1 MTELTE
7 NVRDQIPVFM
17 DRLAVVLAGLG
28 TLDVVLILVTL
39 ILAIRAAIRGFV
51 AEAFGVAAVVAGIAV
66 AAVLVVPASAF
77 VDVATG
83 SESFWNKVVAFLV
96 LFLITYVALKLL
108 EHILQRVLRTL
119 RLQQLDHLFGLAL
132 GVAEG
137 AVIGALAIAG
147 MHAQP
152 WFPEAAG
159 LLEASV
165 AAQFAEQ
172 TLGIGPPSTG
182 SAADVR

>member
-1 MTELTE
+1 MTELME

-28 TLDVVLILVTL
+28 TLDVVLVLVTL

-66 AAVLVVPASAF
+66 AAVLVVPASAY

-96 LFLITYVALKLL
+96 LFLITYLALKLL
-108 EHILQRVLRTL
+108 EHILQRVSRTL
-119 RLQQLDHLFGLAL
+119 RLQQLDHLFGLVL

-137 AVIGALAIAG
+137 AVIGAVAIAG
-147 MHAQP
+147 MQAQP
-152 WFPEAAG
+152 WFDVAA
-159 LLEASV
+159 LLEESV
-165 AAQFAEQ
+165 AARVAEQ
-172 TLGIGPPSTG
+172 ALGIGPPSVG
-182 SAADVR
+182 SAGDVR

>member
-1 MTELTE
+1 METVLD
-7 NVRDQIPVFM
+7 RIPVFV

-28 TLDVVLILVTL
+28 TLDVVLMVVTL

-51 AEAFGVAAVVAGIAV
+51 AEAFGVAAVVAGVAV
-66 AAVLVVPASAF
+66 AAVLVGPASAY

-83 SESFWNKVVAFLV
+83 SSSFWNKVVAFLV
-96 LFLITYVALKLL
+96 LFLGTYLVLKLV
-108 EHILQRVLRTL
+108 EYVVHRISRTL

-137 AVIGALAIAG
+137 AVIGAVAIAG

-165 AAQFAEQ
+165 AARFAEQ
-172 TLGIGPPSTG
+172 TLGIGPPSAG

>member
-1 MTELTE
+1 MTELME

-17 DRLAVVLAGLG
+17 DRMAVVLAGLG
-28 TLDVVLILVTL
+28 TLDVVLIVVTL
-39 ILAIRAAIRGFV
+39 ILAIRAAIRGLV
-51 AEAFGVAAVVAGIAV
+51 AEAFGVAAVVAGIAM
-66 AAVLVVPASAF
+66 AAILVVPASAY

-83 SESFWNKVVAFLV
+83 SASFWNKVVAFLA
-96 LFLITYVALKLL
+96 LFLITYLVLKLL
-108 EHILQRVLRTL
+108 AHILQRVSRALY
-119 RLQQLDHLFGLAL
+119 LQPLDHLFGLAL

-172 TLGIGPPSTG
+172 TLGIGPPSFG